1 MPKSSS
7 GTLTRSYNQ
16 QIVNESNPTF
26 HIEKATWRDL
36 KPLQRLEKVCFDV
49 DAWPM
54 IELLGVLTFPDIIR
68 LKAVINEEMAG
79 FIAGDP
85 RRDYS
90 RVNSGTAEGW
100 ILTLGVLPVY
110 RRLGIAEALLTACE
124 AQMKMPVVKLTVRRS
139 NQAAIRLYEKR
150 GYHQIDI
157 WSKYYH
163 NGEDG
168 LVFEKRVEVTDGLG

>member
-1 MPKSSS
+1 
-7 GTLTRSYNQ
+7 
-16 QIVNESNPTF
+16 VNESTPPF
-26 HIEKATWRDL
+26 IIEKATWRDL
-36 KPLQRLEKVCFDV
+36 KLLQRLERVCFDV

-68 LKAVINEEMAG
+68 LKAVINGEMAG

-85 RRDYS
+85 RRENQPGKS
-90 RVNSGTAEGW
+90 RTAEGW

-110 RRLGIAEALLTACE
+110 RRLGIADALLSECE
-124 AQMKMPVVKLTVRRS
+124 ARMKMPVVKLTVRRS
-139 NQAAIRLYEKR
+139 NQAAIRLYEKKN
-150 GYHQIDI
+150 YHQIDI

-168 LVFEKRVEVTDGLG
+168 LVFEKRLEIADGLG

>member
-1 MPKSSS
+1 MLNKYDQPF
-7 GTLTRSYNQ
+7 R
-16 QIVNESNPTF
+16 
-26 HIEKATWRDL
+26 IEKATWRDL

-54 IELLGVLTFPDIIR
+54 FELLGVLTFPDVVR
-68 LKAVINEEMAG
+68 LKAEINDEMAG
-79 FIAGDP
+79 FITGDP
-85 RRDYS
+85 RSVHS
-90 RVNSGTAEGW
+90 RGHQKSAEGW
-100 ILTLGVLPVY
+100 ILTLGVLPEY
-110 RRLGIAEALLTACE
+110 RRLGIADALLSECE

-168 LVFEKRVEVTDGLG
+168 LVFEKRMEIADGLG